1 MGKSKRNQDFAEDMD
16 FSQSAD
22 MEVETLRDT
31 TSDDLKAV
39 VKELSADVKAVTKY
53 SETLG
58 LAIDGIGRF
67 LLNEDGSTR
76 DFTNKELMDKTAKKV
91 DAGLKQMN
99 ANAENIGTK
108 IGQIPQTIPAELSV
122 DSKFW
127 IAKVSDNAKLAI
139 IVFVLFFVITAFV
152 LGVFRFLPG
161 GFDDNYYK
169 DLIITYLAQHGKKGR
184 AEINE
189 LLLDKLPDAL
199 TEKQKHIKVGNLLLA
214 LRRSGIIE
222 IGEKKQWTLKS
233 SHK

>member
-1 MGKSKRNQDFAEDMD
+1 MGKSKRNQDFAEEMD
-16 FSQSAD
+16 FSQSTD
-22 MEVETLRDT
+22 MEVETLSDT
-31 TSDDLKAV
+31 TSDDLKAA

-53 SETLG
+53 NETLG

-139 IVFVLFFVITAFV
+139 IVFVLFFVITAGCVAYATSLAADVKERSEKLNQWYEDNRESILFGRYV
-152 LGVFRFLPG
+152 RWNYNDLWKKLHDKWVSDPG
-161 GFDDNYYK
+161 LKDDMFDYF
-169 DLIITYLAQHGKKGR
+169 Q
-184 AEINE
+184 
-189 LLLDKLPDAL
+189 
-199 TEKQKHIKVGNLLLA
+199 
-214 LRRSGIIE
+214 IE
-222 IGEKKQWTLKS
+222 ERNVNKENK
-233 SHK
+233 